1 MRLLIDGNSLLNAA
15 LLRGVDHEY
24 GRVIKTEDGKQT
36 QVNGFQYGV
45 DGFFE
50 KLLAAL
56 KEFGAAPRQVV
67 CVWDGR
73 NAKVRRRAFL
83 PQYKLGRDKAPEV
96 NEQLNLA
103 REACIQHLK
112 DLGATNV
119 WQDGMEA
126 DDVIG
131 YLCKNARTVRNVVV
145 TSDGDL
151 TVLVDSNTDVWR
163 LGKLNENPYGPFPHK
178 FITLY
183 KSLVGDTSD
192 KIPGAK
198 GFGDGAWVDLVRIFG
213 IDGLSELE
221 RMLVCGEL
229 PDLKQSVPDMPKL
242 QKILDSIEDVSNSWR
257 CASLHIESVNTMSRP
272 LTIVAGMVKQ
282 RGEVGDDFPVDF
294 EGWYGTKTL
303 VTADN
308 FNAVYSRFT
317 RVVPTSPFV
326 ALDIETSSG
335 EESDDWLD
343 MVAKALERKED
354 RAGIDV
360 LGHELTGMSI
370 TFGDNTQHTIYM
382 SVDHADTAN
391 ITVDQCR
398 KMCEAVPPNL
408 HTVIQNRNFEFSV
421 LYRTWGDEWK
431 GNGWHGFIPNAVDTK
446 IGASY
451 VDENLPKGLKERS
464 KLHLGYEQA
473 TYAETTTLEGPVGT
487 LQPGGK
493 QVKVFE
499 KVIKPA
505 VYGPAF
511 IEVVDYET
519 GEVYEE
525 RVENACLEAGI
536 TETWEA
542 RQYKM
547 RELTAKQVF
556 DYGCDDTICT
566 AALHTFYQLV
576 MDIEQTWSTYLQVE
590 QLPEYLTTLAYV
602 QGIRVNIGKVREM
615 EKRDDE
621 AYDKAWA
628 TLREFLMAHGWEGTT
643 CPEFEGSI
651 EPSDVKLAAAIVLDG
666 EFSTRKR
673 KLNAIAADIR
683 EQFPDDVK
691 AEVLAMAV
699 ERNDVNALNGMV
711 KASFTGEPK
720 INFGSPQ
727 QMQNLFYNVIG
738 MTPRI
743 FNKLTTKQ
751 KEDPMLVRA
760 FKKQR
765 DLKAGKR
772 VTFTDEERQALISKA
787 STDDSAVDSALAL
800 DNLGDDAKAVLKAY
814 QAIKS
819 IQTRRNLF
827 YRTYKAM
834 PHWRDGRI
842 HPNLNQCEAV
852 TRRYSSSGPN
862 IQQLPKRGEGVEFRQ
877 VILPHHKDAV
887 VISMDIS
894 GQELRLGAELSGDE
908 AMTSCYVGDNLRD
921 MHSLTA
927 VASAP
932 LVWGEKVT
940 YEEFMAML
948 ESDDTEVRKRAKA
961 LRTDAKV
968 TNFSAQYGAAAPKI
982 AETLMT
988 DEATAQA
995 FLDAR
1000 EAAFPGIKVWSER
1013 VAEEAKRCG
1022 YALTMLGAR
1031 RHLAAALNNENRYE
1045 ASKAERQV
1053 GNFWIQGSS
1062 AEMTKLAMV
1071 RMWQS
1076 GVFTSGRFD
1085 AVFYAPIHDEV
1096 VVSVHRDQALEVI
1109 RILHPCMTARYADM
1123 KIPVVSSISLG
1134 RDFGQQIECGE
1145 VVNEAAISRALG
1157 EVFNDQ

>member
-15 LLRGVDHEY
+15 LLRGVDHEG
-24 GRVIKTEDGKQT
+24 GRVVKTEDGKQV

-45 DGFFE
+45 DGFFDKVLE
-50 KLLAAL
+50 TL
-56 KEFGAAPRQVV
+56 KEFNAAPRQIV
-67 CVWDGR
+67 CVWDGK
-73 NAKVRRRAFL
+73 NAKQRRRAYL
-83 PQYKLGRDKAPEV
+83 PQYKLGRDKIDAV

-103 REACIQHLK
+103 RTACQQHLK
-112 DLGATNV
+112 DLGATNA

-126 DDVIG
+126 DDVLD
-131 YLCKNARTVRNVVV
+131 YLCKNARSMRNVVV

-151 TVLVDSNTDVWR
+151 TVLVDENTDVWR

-178 FITLY
+178 YITLY

-213 IDGLSELE
+213 LDGLEELE
-221 RMLVCGEL
+221 RMLVFGEL
-229 PDLKQSVPDMPKL
+229 KDLKHSVADMPKL
-242 QKILDSIEDVSNSWR
+242 QKIIDSEVEVTNSWR
-257 CASLHIESVNTMSRP
+257 CASPHLDAVNSMGRP
-272 LTIVAGMVKQ
+272 LVIVAGMIKQ
-282 RGEVGDDFPVDF
+282 RLEVGDDFPVGF

-303 VTADN
+303 VTAEN
-308 FNAVYSRFT
+308 FNLAHSRFS
-317 RVVPTSPFV
+317 RAVGQSPFV

-335 EESDDWLD
+335 EQSDDWLD

-360 LGHELTGMSI
+360 LGHELTGMSL

-382 SVDHADTAN
+382 SVDHAQTTN
-391 ITVDQCR
+391 ITVEQCR
-398 KMCEAVPPNL
+398 TMVEAVPQNL
-408 HTVIQNRNFEFSV
+408 HIVIQNRNFEFSV
-421 LYRTWGDEWK
+421 LYRTWGNEWK
-431 GNGWHGFIPNAVDTK
+431 HNGWHGFIPNAIDTK

-464 KLHLGYEQA
+464 KIHLGYEQA
-473 TYAETTTLEGPVGT
+473 TYEQTTTLKGPVGT

-493 QVKVFE
+493 RTSEWDTVLV
-499 KVIKPA
+499 PA
-505 VYGPAF
+505 VYGDRY
-511 IEVVDYET
+511 IQQVDPDT
-519 GEVYEE
+519 GEVFQSL
-525 RVENACLEAGI
+525 VEGDLLTPAV
-536 TETWEA
+536 TEPWEA

-547 RELTAKQVF
+547 CELTAAQVF

-566 AALHTFYQLV
+566 AALHTYYGLV
-576 MDIEQTWSTYLQVE
+576 MDIEQTWTTYLQVE

-602 QGIRVNIGKVREM
+602 QGIRVNLTKVREM

-621 AYDKAWA
+621 VYDKSWT
-628 TLREFLMAHGWEGTT
+628 TLRGYLMSKGWEGTA

-651 EPSDVKLAAAIVLDG
+651 DPSDAKLAVDIVLEG

-683 EQFPDDVK
+683 EQFPDNAK
-691 AEVLAMAV
+691 AEILAMAI
-699 ERNDVNALNGMV
+699 ERNNVEAVNRLVRN
-711 KASFTGEPK
+711 SFTGEPK

-738 MTPRI
+738 ITPRI
-743 FNKLTTKQ
+743 FNKLTPKQ
-751 KEDPMLVRA
+751 KEDPLLVRA

-772 VTFTDEERQALISKA
+772 VIFSEEERRALISKA

-800 DNLGDDAKAVLKAY
+800 DNLGEAEKEVLKAY
-814 QAIKS
+814 QTIKS

-827 YRTYKAM
+827 YRTYKVM
-834 PHWRDGRI
+834 PHWRDQRI

-862 IQQLPKRGEGVEFRQ
+862 VQQLPKRGETVEFRQ
-877 VILPHHKDAV
+877 VLLPHHKDAV
-887 VISMDIS
+887 VVSLDFS

-908 AMTSCYVGDNLRD
+908 AMTSCYVGENLRD

-927 VASAP
+927 VAAA
-932 LVWGEKVT
+932 VMIWGETVS
-940 YEEFMAML
+940 YDNFMLMRESEEKPVK
-948 ESDDTEVRKRAKA
+948 TRAKL
-961 LRTDAKV
+961 LRDSAKTV
-968 TNFSAQYGAAAPKI
+968 NFAAQYGAAAAKI

-1000 EAAFPGIKVWSER
+1000 EAAFPGIKEWSER
-1013 VAEEAKRCG
+1013 VTEEAKQCG

-1031 RHLAAALNNENRYE
+1031 RHLAAALNHENRYE

-1053 GNFWIQGSS
+1053 GNFWIQGSA
-1062 AEMTKLAMV
+1062 AEMTKLAMA

-1076 GVFTSGRFD
+1076 GVFASATQFD

-1096 VVSVHRDQALEVI
+1096 VFSVHRKDALEVI
-1109 RILHPCMTARYADM
+1109 KIVHRCMTAQYANM
-1123 KIPVVSSISLG
+1123 QIPIVSSISLG
-1134 RDFGQQIECGE
+1134 RDFGQQIECGDY
-1145 VVNEAAISRALG
+1145 VNEEAINNALA
-1157 EVFNDQ
+1157 EIFPA

>member
-83 PQYKLGRDKAPEV
+83 PQYKLGRDKAPEI

-112 DLGATNV
+112 DLGATNA

-398 KMCEAVPPNL
+398 LVCEAIPQNL

-431 GNGWHGFIPNAVDTK
+431 DNGWHGFIPNAVDTK

-473 TYAETTTLEGPVGT
+473 TYAETTTLEGPVGS

-505 VYGPAF
+505 VYGPAV

-547 RELTAKQVF
+547 RELTARQVF

-628 TLREFLMAHGWEGTT
+628 TLREFLMAHGWEGST

-699 ERNDVNALNGMV
+699 ERNNVAALNQLV

-720 INFGSPQ
+720 INFGSPA

-743 FNKLTTKQ
+743 FNKLTAKQ
-751 KEDPMLVRA
+751 KEDGLLVRA

-772 VTFTDEERQALISKA
+772 VTFTDEEHQALISKA

-800 DNLGDDAKAVLKAY
+800 DNLSDDAKAVLKAY

-862 IQQLPKRGEGVEFRQ
+862 VQQLPARGAGAEFRE
-877 VILPHHKDAV
+877 VIQPHHKDAV
-887 VISMDIS
+887 IISCDFAA
-894 GQELRLGAELSGDE
+894 QEVRSIAFQSQDE
-908 AMTSCYVGDNLRD
+908 ALLSCYIGDNLYD
-921 MHSLTA
+921 IHSLTA
-927 VASAP
+927 VAASEHLWDKP
-932 LVWGEKVT
+932 VT
-940 YEEFMAML
+940 YPEFMEML
-948 ESDDTEVRKRAKA
+948 QSEDPEIKARAKA
-961 LRTDAKV
+961 LRASSKTTRFA
-968 TNFSAQYGAAAPKI
+968 SLYGAQAANI
-982 AETLMT
+982 AQQLMV
-988 DEATAQA
+988 DEATAQR
-995 FLDAR
+995 FLDAQDAATPGVNKWKDR
-1000 EAAFPGIKVWSER
+1000 VEGEAAQR
-1013 VAEEAKRCG
+1013 G
-1022 YALTMLGAR
+1022 YAVDLVGCR
-1031 RHLAAALNNENRYE
+1031 RHLQSALQSENRGE
-1045 ASKAERQV
+1045 ASRAARQAS
-1053 GNFWIQGSS
+1053 NFAIQASS
-1062 AEMTKLAMV
+1062 AAQTKLAMAS
-1071 RMWQS
+1071 MWKS
-1076 GVFTSGRFD
+1076 GMFTGKYD
-1085 AVFYAPIHDEV
+1085 AKFYFPIHDECV
-1096 VVSVHRDQALEVI
+1096 ASVHRDQALEFVREFHACMTQDFAGMTVPI
-1109 RILHPCMTARYADM
+1109 ASSIEIGPNFGDLTEIGEAVDEARILETL
-1123 KIPVVSSISLG
+1123 KNL
-1134 RDFGQQIECGE
+1134 CG
-1145 VVNEAAISRALG
+1145 G
-1157 EVFNDQ
+1157 

>member
-36 QVNGFQYGV
+36 QVNGYQYGV

-56 KEFGAAPRQVV
+56 REFGAAPRQVV

-83 PQYKLGRDKAPEV
+83 PQYKLGRDKAPEI

-112 DLGATNV
+112 DLGATNA

-178 FITLY
+178 LITLY

-213 IDGLSELE
+213 IDGLTELE

-229 PDLKQSVPDMPKL
+229 ADLKESVPDMPKL
-242 QKILDSIEDVSNSWR
+242 QKILDSVEDVTNSWR

-282 RGEVGDDFPVDF
+282 RSEVGDDFPVDF

-308 FNAVYSRFT
+308 FSAVYARFT
-317 RVVPTSPFV
+317 RVVPKSPFV

-398 KMCEAVPPNL
+398 VMVEAIPQTL

-464 KLHLGYEQA
+464 KLHLGYEQT

-505 VYGPAF
+505 VYGPAV
-511 IEVVDYET
+511 IEVVDDET
-519 GEVYEE
+519 GEVSEE
-525 RVENACLEAGI
+525 RVENACLEAGV

-566 AALHTFYQLV
+566 ASLHTYYHLV
-576 MDIEQTWSTYLQVE
+576 MDIEQTWTTYLQVE

-602 QGIRVNIGKVREM
+602 EGIRVNIGKVREM

-651 EPSDVKLAAAIVLDG
+651 EPSDVKIAAAIVLDG

-699 ERNDVNALNGMV
+699 ERNNVDALNKLV
-711 KASFTGEPK
+711 KTGFTGEPK

-743 FNKLTTKQ
+743 FNKLTAKQ
-751 KEDPMLVRA
+751 KEDDLLVRA

-772 VTFTDEERQALISKA
+772 ATFTDEERQALISKA

-862 IQQLPKRGEGVEFRQ
+862 VQQLPKRGEGVEFRQ
-877 VILPHHKDAV
+877 VLLPHHKDAV
-887 VISMDIS
+887 VVSLDFS

-908 AMTSCYVGDNLRD
+908 AMTSCYVGENLRD

-927 VASAP
+927 VAAAP
-932 LVWGEKVT
+932 MIWGSTVV
-940 YEEFMAML
+940 YEDFMLMR
-948 ESDDTEVRKRAKA
+948 ESDDKDTKVKAKG
-961 LRTDAKV
+961 LRDAAKTV
-968 TNFSAQYGAAAPKI
+968 NFAAQYGAAAAKI

-1000 EAAFPGIKVWSER
+1000 EAAFPGIKEWSDR
-1013 VAEEAKRCG
+1013 VTEEAKQCG
-1022 YALTMLGAR
+1022 YALTMMGAR
-1031 RHLAAALNNENRYE
+1031 RHLAAALNHENRYE

-1053 GNFWIQGSS
+1053 GNFWIQGSA
-1062 AEMTKLAMV
+1062 AEMTKLAMA

-1076 GVFTSGRFD
+1076 GVFAGADHFD

-1096 VVSVHRDQALEVI
+1096 VFSVHRKDALEVI
-1109 RILHPCMTARYADM
+1109 KLVHRCMTAGYANM
-1123 KIPVVSSISLG
+1123 QIPIVSSISLG
-1134 RDFGQQIECGE
+1134 PDFGQQTECGDY
-1145 VVNEAAISRALG
+1145 VNEEAINSALD
-1157 EVFNDQ
+1157 EIFPA